1 MINVNQY
8 NKDLERLRIILIE
21 KNIISKDE
29 TKGLKMEPVK
39 WTQKNI
45 YL

>member
-39 WTQKNI
+39 
-45 YL
+45 